1 MATMPLE
8 FPSPVNGTPDR
19 HRVDHC
25 EAAEPHEYTHFH
37 RQAWAVVICEAGSE
51 TLTPE
56 NLKSWMRL
64 WGRLGAELFDR
75 FWSGDEF
82 VRKDMIDRARTHG
95 GRRGEVLAERLSRLS
110 QQRTEKETGDSL

>member
-8 FPSPVNGTPDR
+8 FQSPEYGKPDR
-19 HRVDHC
+19 CPADRC
-25 EAAEPHEYTHFH
+25 EAAEPHEYTEFH
-37 RQAWAVVICEAGSE
+37 REAWALVIGEAGSE

-82 VRKDMIDRARTHG
+82 VRRDMINRARTLG
-95 GRRGEVLAERLSRLS
+95 GRRGAVLAERLSSLP
-110 QQRTEKETGDSL
+110 QQRAESETREGA

>member
-8 FPSPVNGTPDR
+8 FQSPVYGTPDR
-19 HRVDHC
+19 YRVDRC
-25 EAAEPHEYTHFH
+25 EAPESHEYTRFH
-37 RQAWAVVICEAGSE
+37 RQVWAVVICEAGSE

-56 NLKSWMRL
+56 DLKSWMRL

>member
-8 FPSPVNGTPDR
+8 FPSLEYGTRDR
-19 HRVDHC
+19 CSVDPY
-25 EAAEPHEYTHFH
+25 EISEPHEYTRFH
-37 RQAWAVVICEAGSE
+37 RQAWTVVIGEVGSE
-51 TLTPE
+51 SLTPE

-82 VRKDMIDRARTHG
+82 VRKDMIDRARTLG
-95 GRRGEVLAERLSRLS
+95 GKRGEVLAERLSSVPR
-110 QQRTEKETGDSL
+110 QRADKGARDGP

>member
-8 FPSPVNGTPDR
+8 FQAPEYGTPGR
-19 HRVDHC
+19 CRVDRF
-25 EAAEPHEYTHFH
+25 EAAEAHEYTQFH
-37 RQAWAVVICEAGSE
+37 RQAWTVVIHETGSE

-56 NLKSWMRL
+56 NLRSWMRL

-82 VRKDMIDRARTHG
+82 VRKDMINRARTLG
-95 GRRGEVLAERLSRLS
+95 GRRGEVLAERLSSLP
-110 QQRTEKETGDSL
+110 QQRAEIETRDGA